1 MKTKTM
7 GMQAPLETYGVVL
20 DAGGRPSFFRSRRPL
35 RELEV
40 TMSISDSFDALGV
53 AHDRGRRL
61 RVEAATERLRG
72 TSGTRSA
79 LAMFLRRAAER
90 LDPAPLAR
98 RPVSRPE
105 LSVKGR

>member
-1 MKTKTM
+1 
-7 GMQAPLETYGVVL
+7 MQEPVTTFGVVL
-20 DAGGRPSFFRSRRPL
+20 DAVDRHSFFRSRRPL

-40 TMSISDSFDALGV
+40 TMSISDSFDALAV

-61 RVEAATERLRG
+61 RAEAAAERLRG
-72 TSGTRSA
+72 TSRARNA

-105 LSVKGR
+105 LSVSGR